1 MMLQTDILL
10 NVILFVCVGIYTV
23 MATGQPFRNK
33 ETATAFGDANKAFML
48 SLLKQLPQAS
58 NVFYSPFSIS
68 TALAMVHLG
77 ARTHTLKEMDQVL
90 HFDKMGKDTHSAF
103 GGYLEYLSKETGDM
117 TLKTANKIYQSMK
130 LKPQETFIKEC
141 EKHFKAA
148 AESMDFSQSAV
159 ASSKI
164 NSWVSQQTENKIQ
177 NLVPANALNTHTFM
191 VLTNAI
197 YFKGNWKS
205 QFQSENTQ
213 KMEFRNKNDNYMTD
227 MMYQKAS
234 FRFCHLPDMQIK
246 ALDIP
251 YQGDKLSML
260 VLLPMAV
267 DGLNDLE
274 KKLSEHLLN
283 DVISNLEENNVEV
296 YLQKF
301 KMESTFNL
309 RPYLS
314 AMGMS
319 SAFDTNIAD
328 FSGMDEGKNVYIN
341 EVFHKAFVEVNED
354 GSEAAAMTLVVVD
367 LSNHITHEFRA
378 NHPFLFFI
386 RDSVNDVILFS
397 GRFHQPVETPGKDE
411 L

>member
-1 MMLQTDILL
+1 MLQTNILFIVL
-10 NVILFVCVGIYTV
+10 LFVCVGIYTV
-23 MATGQPFRNK
+23 MTTGQPFRNK
-33 ETATAFGDANKAFML
+33 ETASAFGDANKAVML

-77 ARTHTLKEMDQVL
+77 ARTQTLKEMNEVL
-90 HFDKMGKDTHSAF
+90 HFDKMAKDIHSAF
-103 GGYLEYLSKETGDM
+103 GGYLEYLSKETGDV
-117 TLKTANKIYQSMK
+117 TLKTANRIYQSMM
-130 LKPQETFIKEC
+130 LKPEETFMKEC

-148 AESMDFSQSAV
+148 TESMDFSQSAV

-164 NSWVSQQTENKIQ
+164 NSWVSQQTESKIQ
-177 NLVPANALNTHTFM
+177 NLVPADALDALTVM
-191 VLTNAI
+191 VLINAI

-205 QFQSENTQ
+205 QFQSEETQ
-213 KMEFRNKNDNYMTD
+213 KMEFRNKKDNFMTD
-227 MMYQKAS
+227 MMYQMDY
-234 FRFCHLPDMQIK
+234 FRFCHLPEMQIK

-283 DVISNLEENNVEV
+283 DIISNLEENEVEV
-296 YLQKF
+296 YLPKF
-301 KMESTFNL
+301 KMESEFNL

-319 SAFDTNIAD
+319 SAFDENKAD
-328 FSGMDEGKNVYIN
+328 FSGMDKSKNVYIS
-341 EVFHKAFVEVNED
+341 ELFHKAFVEMNEE
-354 GSEAAAMTLVVVD
+354 GSEAGAITFLVTST
-367 LSNHITHEFRA
+367 SNHITQEFRA

-397 GRFHQPVETPGKDE
+397 GRFYQPVETPGKDE

>member
-1 MMLQTDILL
+1 
-10 NVILFVCVGIYTV
+10 
-23 MATGQPFRNK
+23 MATSQPFKNK

-48 SLLKQLPQAS
+48 SLLKELPQAS

-77 ARTHTLKEMDQVL
+77 ARTDTLKEMDQVL
-90 HFDKMGKDTHSAF
+90 HFDKMGKETHSAF
-103 GGYLEYLSKETGDM
+103 GGYLEYLSKKTGDI
-117 TLKTANKIYQSMK
+117 TLKTANKIYQSMRF
-130 LKPQETFIKEC
+130 KPEETFMIEC
-141 EKHFKAA
+141 EKHFKTA
-148 AESMDFSQSAV
+148 AESLDFSKSAV

-177 NLVPANALNTHTFM
+177 NLVPADALDALTFM
-191 VLTNAI
+191 VLINAI

-205 QFQSENTQ
+205 KFQSKNTR
-213 KMEFRNKNDNYMTD
+213 KMEFRNEKGNFMTD

-234 FRFCHLPDMQIK
+234 FRFCHLPDMQIN

-274 KKLSEHLLN
+274 EKLSERFLN
-283 DVISNLEENNVEV
+283 GVISHLREQKVEV
-296 YLQKF
+296 HLPKF
-301 KMESTFNL
+301 KMESTFEL
-309 RPYLS
+309 RPHLS
-314 AMGMS
+314 ALGMS
-319 SAFDTNIAD
+319 SAFDENKAD
-328 FSGMDEGKNVYIN
+328 FSGIDNSKNVYIN
-341 EVFHKAFVEVNED
+341 EVFHKAFVEVNEE
-354 GSEAAAMTLVVVD
+354 GSEAAAATAVKFRTRCVQ
-367 LSNHITHEFRA
+367 ITQEFRA

-397 GRFHQPVETPGKDE
+397 GRFYQP